1 MILRRYFTEWGLYI
15 LKAFQLKNTLDIK
28 TDIILSI
35 TTVIILITP
44 ELGDTMH
51 GFYLAIG
58 RQGSGKTAFI
68 TKLLVDNYSID
79 RKVYSNYSL
88 FGIDYQKI
96 TFDNK
101 KNKNAIDILN
111 VISDNPNYFNNSI
124 MLLDEIHIYFDSRDF
139 MKQNNRIIQNF
150 FSQLRKRNILLLATT
165 QYILHLDIRIR
176 RQALA
181 VFQMTCLKDG
191 IFRVDVH
198 EIDGYYTSFIR
209 TELVNLNDY
218 FKYYDTNELI
228 E

>member
-1 MILRRYFTEWGLYI
+1 
-15 LKAFQLKNTLDIK
+15 
-28 TDIILSI
+28 
-35 TTVIILITP
+35 
-44 ELGDTMH
+44 MH

-68 TKLLVDNYSID
+68 TKLLVDNYTSD
-79 RKVYSNYSL
+79 KRVYSNYFL

-101 KNKNAIDILN
+101 KNKNAIDILK
-111 VISDNPNYFNNSI
+111 VISENPDYFNNSI

-139 MKQNNRIIQNF
+139 MRQNNRIIQNF

-165 QYILHLDIRIR
+165 QYILHLDVRIR

-181 VFQMTCLKDG
+181 VFQMANLKDG

-218 FKYYDTNELI
+218 FKFYDTNELI

>member
-1 MILRRYFTEWGLYI
+1 M
-15 LKAFQLKNTLDIK
+15 
-28 TDIILSI
+28 
-35 TTVIILITP
+35 
-44 ELGDTMH
+44 
-51 GFYLAIG
+51 
-58 RQGSGKTAFI
+58 
-68 TKLLVDNYSID
+68 
-79 RKVYSNYSL
+79 YSNYSL
-88 FGIDYQKI
+88 FDIEYEKI

-101 KNKNAIDILN
+101 KNKNSIDILK

-181 VFQMTCLKDG
+181 VFQMTNLKDG
-191 IFRVDVH
+191 IFRADVH
-198 EIDGYYTSFIR
+198 EIDGYYTNFIR

>member
-1 MILRRYFTEWGLYI
+1 
-15 LKAFQLKNTLDIK
+15 
-28 TDIILSI
+28 
-35 TTVIILITP
+35 
-44 ELGDTMH
+44 MH
-51 GFYLAIG
+51 GFYVAIG

-68 TKLLVDNYSID
+68 TKLLVDNYTSD
-79 RKVYSNYSL
+79 KRVYSNYSL
-88 FGIDYQKI
+88 FSIDYERI
-96 TFDNK
+96 TFDKEIK
-101 KNKNAIDILN
+101 KDEKAIDILK
-111 VISDNPNYFNNSI
+111 VIRKNPDYFNNSI

-139 MKQNNRIIQNF
+139 MRHNNRIIQNF

-165 QYILHLDIRIR
+165 QYILHLDVRIR

-181 VFQMTCLKDG
+181 VFQMTNLKDG

-218 FKYYDTNELI
+218 FRYYDTNELI

>member
-1 MILRRYFTEWGLYI
+1 M
-15 LKAFQLKNTLDIK
+15 Q
-28 TDIILSI
+28 
-35 TTVIILITP
+35 
-44 ELGDTMH
+44 
-51 GFYLAIG
+51 GFYIAIG

-68 TKLLVDNYSID
+68 TKLLVDNYTSD
-79 RKVYSNYSL
+79 KRVYSNYSL

-101 KNKNAIDILN
+101 KNKNAIDILK
-111 VISDNPNYFNNSI
+111 VISENPDYFNNSI

-139 MKQNNRIIQNF
+139 MRQNNRIIQNF

-165 QYILHLDIRIR
+165 QYILHLDVRIR

-181 VFQMTCLKDG
+181 VFQMTNLKDG
-191 IFRVDVH
+191 IFKVDVH
-198 EIDGYYTSFIR
+198 EIDGYFTSFIR
-209 TELVNLNDY
+209 SELVNLNNY

>member
-1 MILRRYFTEWGLYI
+1 
-15 LKAFQLKNTLDIK
+15 
-28 TDIILSI
+28 
-35 TTVIILITP
+35 
-44 ELGDTMH
+44 MH

-68 TKLLVDNYSID
+68 TKLLVDNYNST

-88 FGIDYQKI
+88 FGIDYEKI

-101 KNKNAIDILN
+101 RNKNAIDILK
-111 VISDNPNYFNNSI
+111 VISENPNYFNNSI

-181 VFQMTCLKDG
+181 VFQMTNLKDG
-191 IFRVDVH
+191 IFRVEVH
-198 EIDGYYTSFIR
+198 EIDGYYTNFIR

>member
-1 MILRRYFTEWGLYI
+1 
-15 LKAFQLKNTLDIK
+15 
-28 TDIILSI
+28 
-35 TTVIILITP
+35 
-44 ELGDTMH
+44 MH

-68 TKLLVDNYSID
+68 TKLLVDNYTSD
-79 RKVYSNYSL
+79 RKVYSNFSL
-88 FGIDYQKI
+88 FGIDYEKI

-101 KNKNAIDILN
+101 RNTNAIDILK
-111 VISDNPNYFNNSI
+111 VISNNPDYFNNSI

-139 MKQNNRIIQNF
+139 MRQNNRIIQNF

-165 QYILHLDIRIR
+165 QYILHLDVRIR

-181 VFQMTCLKDG
+181 VFQMTNLKDG

-218 FKYYDTNELI
+218 FKFYDTNELI

>member
-1 MILRRYFTEWGLYI
+1 
-15 LKAFQLKNTLDIK
+15 
-28 TDIILSI
+28 
-35 TTVIILITP
+35 
-44 ELGDTMH
+44 MH

-68 TKLLVDNYSID
+68 TKLLVDNYTSD
-79 RKVYSNYSL
+79 KKVYSNYSL
-88 FGIDYQKI
+88 FGIDYERI
-96 TFDNK
+96 TFDK
-101 KNKNAIDILN
+101 IQKMGENAIDILK

-124 MLLDEIHIYFDSRDF
+124 MLLDEIHLYFDSRDF

-181 VFQMTCLKDG
+181 VFQMANLRDG

-198 EIDGYYTSFIR
+198 EIDGYFTRFLRS
-209 TELVNLNDY
+209 ELVNLNDY

>member
-1 MILRRYFTEWGLYI
+1 
-15 LKAFQLKNTLDIK
+15 
-28 TDIILSI
+28 
-35 TTVIILITP
+35 
-44 ELGDTMH
+44 MH

-68 TKLLVDNYSID
+68 TKLLIDNYSSD

-88 FGIDYQKI
+88 FGIDYEKI

-101 KNKNAIDILN
+101 RNKNAIDILK
-111 VISDNPNYFNNSI
+111 VISENPDYFNNSI

-181 VFQMTCLKDG
+181 VFQMTNLKDG
-191 IFRVDVH
+191 IFRVEVH
-198 EIDGYYTSFIR
+198 EIDGYYTNFIR
-209 TELVNLNDY
+209 TELVNLSDY

>member
-1 MILRRYFTEWGLYI
+1 
-15 LKAFQLKNTLDIK
+15 
-28 TDIILSI
+28 
-35 TTVIILITP
+35 
-44 ELGDTMH
+44 MH

-68 TKLLVDNYSID
+68 TKLLVDNYSSD

-88 FGIDYQKI
+88 FGIDYEKI
-96 TFDNK
+96 TFDNNR
-101 KNKNAIDILN
+101 NKNAIDILK
-111 VISDNPNYFNNSI
+111 VISENPDYFNNSI

-181 VFQMTCLKDG
+181 VFQMTNLKDG
-191 IFRVDVH
+191 IFRVEVH
-198 EIDGYYTSFIR
+198 EIDGYYTNFIR
-209 TELVNLNDY
+209 SELVNLNDY
-218 FKYYDTNELI
+218 FKYYNTNELI

>member
-1 MILRRYFTEWGLYI
+1 
-15 LKAFQLKNTLDIK
+15 
-28 TDIILSI
+28 
-35 TTVIILITP
+35 
-44 ELGDTMH
+44 MH

-68 TKLLVDNYSID
+68 TKLLVDNYSIS

-101 KNKNAIDILN
+101 RNKNAIDILN
-111 VISDNPNYFNNSI
+111 VISDNPDYFNNSI

-139 MKQNNRIIQNF
+139 FKRNNRIIQNF

-165 QYILHLDIRIR
+165 QYILHLDVRIR

-181 VFQMTCLKDG
+181 VFQMTNLKDG